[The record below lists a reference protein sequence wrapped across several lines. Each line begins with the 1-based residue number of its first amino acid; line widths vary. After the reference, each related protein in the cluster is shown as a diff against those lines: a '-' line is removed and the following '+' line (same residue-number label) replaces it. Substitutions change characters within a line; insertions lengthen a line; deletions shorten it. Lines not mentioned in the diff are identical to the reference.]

1 MATGQNI
8 KTFTAFDIEKY
19 QQGLLSP
26 KERHDL
32 EKAALDDPFLAD
44 ALDGYHNT
52 PVNIIA
58 DITELKNRLADKT
71 EESKTVFL
79 PATGKRAFPWFRAAA
94 MIIAVAGA
102 GLLVY
107 QFAFPKNEN
116 TDIARLNKVEDKKT
130 LAAPDSSKTIATEQ
144 ADVAATPGKKDEP
157 RTGVIQPGSPGSSN
171 ETIKQDVED
180 IATPADASVVAK
192 NDDVKSS
199 NNNISV
205 PAPTG
210 NAASAPVTASGAAN
224 NNNSYKSLEADTK
237 TAAAKR
243 KDAENA
249 AAKEVNA
256 GVLNETANRQNRNV
270 AVNRNAEQLNNQYRA
285 NIFRGRVTDA
295 NNNAVPF
302 ANVTNLEDNVGT
314 YTDAR
319 GNFNLI
325 SPDSV
330 LNVQIRGLGY
340 NDNNLQ
346 LRNNVSNAQV
356 VMQEDKSV
364 AAQTISGKKINSE
377 RRANNPNFKLENEPE
392 PEDGWDNYDS
402 YLVNNLT
409 VPDDVKGKQSG
420 GGQVEVSFEVNKY
433 GEPINIKVTKSLC
446 ARCDQEAIRLIKEG
460 PKWRRKARNGK
471 TTVAIS
477 F

>member
-1 MATGQNI
+1 MATEHTI
-8 KTFTAFDIEKY
+8 KTFTALDIEKY

-44 ALDGYHNT
+44 ALEGYHST
-52 PVNIIA
+52 PVNISA
-58 DITELKNRLADKT
+58 DLTELKNRLAEKT
-71 EESKTVFL
+71 EEKKVIPLDTT
-79 PATGKRAFPWFRAAA
+79 AGKRAFPWLRVAA

-102 GLLVY
+102 GLMVY
-107 QFAFPKNEN
+107 QFAFNKKEDTNIAQAN
-116 TDIARLNKVEDKKT
+116 TADDKKT
-130 LAAPDSSKTIATEQ
+130 PVAPDSIKTQTAEQ
-144 ADVAATPGKKDEP
+144 AGISATPGKMEENSAG
-157 RTGVIQPGSPGSSN
+157 TIQPGSLSSN
-171 ETIKQDVED
+171 ETVKEDAKDVTAETN
-180 IATPADASVVAK
+180 AVAA

-199 NNNISV
+199 NNNIST
-205 PAPTG
+205 PSKPD
-210 NAASAPVTASGAAN
+210 NAANAPVTVNGAAN
-224 NNNSYKSLEADTK
+224 NNAKALEADTK
-237 TAAAKR
+237 IAAAKR

-249 AAKEVNA
+249 SAKEGFV
-256 GVLNETANRQNRNV
+256 GVLNETASRQNRNV
-270 AVNRNAEQLNNQYRA
+270 TANRSAEQLNNQYRA

-319 GNFNLI
+319 GNFNLT
-325 SPDSV
+325 SPDTV

-364 AAQTISGKKINSE
+364 AAQTISSKKINAE

-402 YLVNNLT
+402 YLVNNLSI
-409 VPDDVKGKQSG
+409 PDDVKGKQSG
-420 GGQVEVSFEVNKY
+420 GGQVELSFEVNKY

-471 TTVAIS
+471 TTVTIS

>member
-1 MATGQNI
+1 MATEHTI
-8 KTFTAFDIEKY
+8 KTFTALDIEKY
-19 QQGLLSP
+19 QQGLLSS

-44 ALDGYHNT
+44 ALEGYHSS
-52 PVNIIA
+52 PVNISA
-58 DITELKNRLADKT
+58 DLTELKNRLAGKT
-71 EESKTVFL
+71 EEKKAIPLQHTE
-79 PATGKRAFPWFRAAA
+79 GKRAFPWLRVAA
-94 MIIAVAGA
+94 MLIAVAGA

-107 QFAFPKNEN
+107 QFAFNKQEDTNIAQVSKAEEKN
-116 TDIARLNKVEDKKT
+116 VPV
-130 LAAPDSSKTIATEQ
+130 APDSMK
-144 ADVAATPGKKDEP
+144 AATDGVPVISTSPGT
-157 RTGVIQPGSPGSSN
+157 TGKQTTVTTQPGSLSSD
-171 ETIKQDVED
+171 EAVKED
-180 IATPADASVVAK
+180 AKDITAQADAVAT

-199 NNNISV
+199 DNNVS
-205 PAPTG
+205 APSQPG
-210 NAASAPVTASGAAN
+210 NAANAPVTATGAAN
-224 NNNSYKSLEADTK
+224 NNAKALEADTK
-237 TAAAKR
+237 IAEAKR

-256 GVLNETANRQNRNV
+256 NAGVLNEAASRQNRSV
-270 AVNRNAEQLNNQYRA
+270 TANRNAEQLNNQYRA
-285 NIFRGRVTDA
+285 NIFRGQVTDA

-319 GNFNLI
+319 GNFNLT
-325 SPDSV
+325 SPDTV
-330 LNVQIRGLGY
+330 LNVQVRGLGY
-340 NDNNLQ
+340 NNNNLQ

-364 AAQTISGKKINSE
+364 AAQTISSKKINSE

-402 YLVNNLT
+402 YLVNNLSI
-409 VPDDVKGKQSG
+409 PDDIKGKQSG
-420 GGQVEVSFEVNKY
+420 GGQVELSFEVNKY
-433 GEPINIKVTKSLC
+433 GEPVNIKVTKSLC
-446 ARCDQEAIRLIKEG
+446 TRCDQEAIRLVKEG

-471 TTVAIS
+471 TTVTIS

>member
-1 MATGQNI
+1 MATEHTI
-8 KTFTAFDIEKY
+8 KTFTALDIEKY

-44 ALDGYHNT
+44 ALEGYHST
-52 PVNIIA
+52 PVNISA
-58 DITELKNRLADKT
+58 DLTDLKNRLAEKT
-71 EESKTVFL
+71 EEKKVIPL
-79 PATGKRAFPWFRAAA
+79 QATAGKRAFPWLRVAA
-94 MIIAVAGA
+94 MIVAVAGA

-107 QFAFPKNEN
+107 QFAFNKKEDTN
-116 TDIARLNKVEDKKT
+116 IAEAITAEDKKT
-130 LAAPDSSKTIATEQ
+130 PVVSDSIKTQAAEQ
-144 ADVAATPGKKDEP
+144 AGNSVTPGKMEENS
-157 RTGVIQPGSPGSSN
+157 TGTIQPGSLSSN
-171 ETIKQDVED
+171 EAVKEDAKDVTAE
-180 IATPADASVVAK
+180 ANAVVA

-199 NNNISV
+199 NNNIS
-205 PAPTG
+205 APSKPD
-210 NAASAPVTASGAAN
+210 NAANAPVTASGAAN
-224 NNNSYKSLEADTK
+224 NNAKALEADTK
-237 TAAAKR
+237 ITAAKR
-243 KDAENA
+243 KQIDDAADKDMNA
-249 AAKEVNA
+249 Q
-256 GVLNETANRQNRNV
+256 VLNEAVSRQNQNRNV
-270 AVNRNAEQLNNQYRA
+270 AANRNAEQQKYRNQA
-285 NIFRGRVTDA
+285 NIFRGQVTDA

-319 GNFNLI
+319 GNFNLT
-325 SPDSV
+325 SPDTV

-356 VMQEDKSV
+356 VMQEDRSV
-364 AAQTISGKKINSE
+364 AAQTLSSKKINSE

-402 YLVNNLT
+402 YLVNNLSI
-409 VPDDVKGKQSG
+409 PDDIKGKQSG
-420 GGQVEVSFEVNKY
+420 GGQVELSFEVNKY

-446 ARCDQEAIRLIKEG
+446 TRCDQEAIRLVKEG

-471 TTVAIS
+471 TTVTIS

>member
-1 MATGQNI
+1 MATEHTI
-8 KTFTAFDIEKY
+8 KTFTALDIEKY
-19 QQGLLSP
+19 QQGLLSS

-44 ALDGYHNT
+44 ALEGYQDT
-52 PVNIIA
+52 PVNISA
-58 DITELKNRLADKT
+58 DLTELKNRLAEKT
-71 EESKTVFL
+71 EEKKVIPL
-79 PATGKRAFPWFRAAA
+79 QNKEGKRAFPWLRAAA
-94 MIIAVAGA
+94 MIVAVAGA

-107 QFAFPKNEN
+107 QFAFNKKEDNNIAQYNKAENKNV
-116 TDIARLNKVEDKKT
+116 AV
-130 LAAPDSSKTIATEQ
+130 APDSIK
-144 ADVAATPGKKDEP
+144 AATDGNAVISTTPGATDKQTAVP
-157 RTGVIQPGSPGSSN
+157 AQPGTLSSN
-171 ETIKQDVED
+171 EAVKEGAEDVSIQPEANAVARNED
-180 IATPADASVVAK
+180 T
-192 NDDVKSS
+192 KSS
-199 NNNISV
+199 NNNITVSS
-205 PAPTG
+205 PPD
-210 NAASAPVTASGAAN
+210 NAANAPVTASGAATN
-224 NNNSYKSLEADTK
+224 NAKALEADTK
-237 TAAAKR
+237 IAAAKR

-256 GVLNETANRQNRNV
+256 GILNETANRQNRNV
-270 AVNRNAEQLNNQYRA
+270 TANRSAEQFNNQYRA

-319 GNFNLI
+319 GNFNLT

-364 AAQTISGKKINSE
+364 AAQTISSKKINSE

-402 YLVNNLT
+402 YLVNNLSI
-409 VPDDVKGKQSG
+409 PDDIKGKQPG
-420 GGQVEVSFEVNKY
+420 GGQVELSFEVNKY
-433 GEPINIKVTKSLC
+433 GEPVNIKVTKSLC
-446 ARCDQEAIRLIKEG
+446 TRCDQEAIRLVKEG
-460 PKWRRKARNGK
+460 PKWKRKARNGK
-471 TTVAIS
+471 TTVTIS

>member
-1 MATGQNI
+1 MATEHTI
-8 KTFTAFDIEKY
+8 KTFTALDIEKY

-44 ALDGYHNT
+44 ALEGYHST
-52 PVNIIA
+52 PVNISA
-58 DITELKNRLADKT
+58 DLTELKNRLAEKT
-71 EESKTVFL
+71 EEKKVIPLDTT
-79 PATGKRAFPWFRAAA
+79 AGKRAFPWLRVAA

-107 QFAFPKNEN
+107 QFAFNKKEEAN
-116 TDIARLNKVEDKKT
+116 IARYKYNKDEDKKP
-130 LAAPDSSKTIATEQ
+130 AGVPDSMKAVTDGNAVISTA
-144 ADVAATPGKKDEP
+144 PGTTDKKNAV
-157 RTGVIQPGSPGSSN
+157 TTQPGSLSSN
-171 ETIKQDVED
+171 ETVKEDAKDVTAETN
-180 IATPADASVVAK
+180 AVAA

-199 NNNISV
+199 NNNIS
-205 PAPTG
+205 APSRPD
-210 NAASAPVTASGAAN
+210 NAANAPVTVNGAAN
-224 NNNSYKSLEADTK
+224 NNAKALEADTK
-237 TAAAKR
+237 IAAAKR

-249 AAKEVNA
+249 SAKEGFV
-256 GVLNETANRQNRNV
+256 GVLNETASRQNRNV
-270 AVNRNAEQLNNQYRA
+270 TANRSAEQLNNQYRA

-319 GNFNLI
+319 GNFNLT
-325 SPDSV
+325 SPDTV

-364 AAQTISGKKINSE
+364 AAQTISSKKINAE

-402 YLVNNLT
+402 YLVNNLSI
-409 VPDDVKGKQSG
+409 PDDVKGKQSG
-420 GGQVEVSFEVNKY
+420 GGQVELSFEVNKY

-471 TTVAIS
+471 TTVTIS

>member
-1 MATGQNI
+1 MATEHTI
-8 KTFTAFDIEKY
+8 KTFTALDIEKY

-32 EKAALDDPFLAD
+32 EKAALDDTFLAD
-44 ALDGYHNT
+44 ALEGYQDT
-52 PVNIIA
+52 PVNISA
-58 DITELKNRLADKT
+58 DLTELKNRLAEKT
-71 EESKTVFL
+71 EEKKVIPLQPTD
-79 PATGKRAFPWFRAAA
+79 GKRAFPWLRAAA

-107 QFAFPKNEN
+107 QFAFNKKEDTNIAQYNKDEEKKSTGVPDSMKAA
-116 TDIARLNKVEDKKT
+116 TDGNKVISSTPGTTDKK
-130 LAAPDSSKTIATEQ
+130 KTVT
-144 ADVAATPGKKDEP
+144 T
-157 RTGVIQPGSPGSSN
+157 QPGSLSSN
-171 ETIKQDVED
+171 ESAKEGAED
-180 IATPADASVVAK
+180 ITIQADDNVVATK
-192 NDDVKSS
+192 DDVKSS

-205 PAPTG
+205 PSKPD
-210 NAASAPVTASGAAN
+210 NAANAPVTASGAAN
-224 NNNSYKSLEADTK
+224 NNSKALEADTK

-243 KDAENA
+243 KDEENA
-249 AAKEVNA
+249 SAKEGYV
-256 GVLNETANRQNRNV
+256 GVLNETASRQNRSV
-270 AVNRNAEQLNNQYRA
+270 TANRNAEQLNKQYRP
-285 NIFRGRVTDA
+285 NIFRGQVTDA

-319 GNFNLI
+319 GNFNLT
-325 SPDSV
+325 SPDTI

-346 LRNNVSNAQV
+346 LRNNISNAQV

-364 AAQTISGKKINSE
+364 AAQTISSKKINSE

-409 VPDDVKGKQSG
+409 IPDDVKGKQSG
-420 GGQVEVSFEVNKY
+420 GGQVELSFEVNKY

-446 ARCDQEAIRLIKEG
+446 TRCDQEAIRLVKEG

-471 TTVAIS
+471 TTVTIS

>member
-1 MATGQNI
+1 MATEHTI
-8 KTFTAFDIEKY
+8 KTFTALDIEKY

-44 ALDGYHNT
+44 ALEGYHST
-52 PVNIIA
+52 PVNISA
-58 DITELKNRLADKT
+58 DLTELKNRLTEKT
-71 EESKTVFL
+71 EEKKVIPLDTT
-79 PATGKRAFPWFRAAA
+79 AGKRAFPWLRVAA

-107 QFAFPKNEN
+107 QFAFNKKEDTN
-116 TDIARLNKVEDKKT
+116 IAQATTAEEKKT
-130 LAAPDSSKTIATEQ
+130 PVAGDSMKAVTDGNTVIST
-144 ADVAATPGKKDEP
+144 TPGTTDKQTTVP
-157 RTGVIQPGSPGSSN
+157 AQPGSLSSN
-171 ETIKQDVED
+171 EAVKEGAEDVTIQPK
-180 IATPADASVVAK
+180 ADEVVR
-192 NDDVKSS
+192 NDDIKSS
-199 NNNISV
+199 NNNVS
-205 PAPTG
+205 APSKPD
-210 NAASAPVTASGAAN
+210 NAANAPVTASGAAN
-224 NNNSYKSLEADTK
+224 NNAKALEADTK
-237 TAAAKR
+237 NTAAKR

-249 AAKEVNA
+249 SAKEVTANA
-256 GVLNETANRQNRNV
+256 GVFNETANRQNRSV
-270 AVNRNAEQLNNQYRA
+270 IANRTAEKLNYQYRA
-285 NIFRGRVTDA
+285 NIFRGQVTDA

-319 GNFNLI
+319 GNFNLT
-325 SPDSV
+325 SPDTV

-356 VMQEDKSV
+356 VMQEDRSV
-364 AAQTISGKKINSE
+364 AAQTLSSKKINSE

-402 YLVNNLT
+402 YLVNNLSI
-409 VPDDVKGKQSG
+409 PDDIKGKQSG
-420 GGQVEVSFEVNKY
+420 GGQVELSFEVNKY

-446 ARCDQEAIRLIKEG
+446 TRCDQEAIRLVKEG

-471 TTVAIS
+471 TTVTIS

>member
-1 MATGQNI
+1 MATEHTI
-8 KTFTAFDIEKY
+8 KTFTALDIEKY

-44 ALDGYHNT
+44 ALEGYQSS
-52 PVNIIA
+52 PVNISA
-58 DITELKNRLADKT
+58 DLTELKNRFAEKT
-71 EESKTVFL
+71 EEKKIIPLHST
-79 PATGKRAFPWFRAAA
+79 TGKRAFPWLRAAA
-94 MIIAVAGA
+94 MIVAVAGA

-107 QFAFPKNEN
+107 QFAFNKKEDTNIAQANTANE
-116 TDIARLNKVEDKKT
+116 KKT
-130 LAAPDSSKTIATEQ
+130 PVAGDSMKAVTDDNAVISTI
-144 ADVAATPGKKDEP
+144 PGTTDKQ
-157 RTGVIQPGSPGSSN
+157 TTVITQHGSLSSN
-171 ETIKQDVED
+171 ESAKED
-180 IATPADASVVAK
+180 AENIIIQPEVNAVAT

-199 NNNISV
+199 NNNIPV
-205 PAPTG
+205 PSKPDNVA
-210 NAASAPVTASGAAN
+210 NAPVTASGAAN
-224 NNNSYKSLEADTK
+224 NNYKVSEADTK
-237 TAAAKR
+237 VAAAKR

-249 AAKEVNA
+249 AAKEGFI
-256 GVLNETANRQNRNV
+256 GVLNETASRQNRNV
-270 AVNRNAEQLNNQYRA
+270 TANRSAEKLNYQYQA

-319 GNFNLI
+319 GNFNLT
-325 SPDSV
+325 SPDTV

-356 VMQEDKSV
+356 VMQEDRSV
-364 AAQTISGKKINSE
+364 AAQTISSKKINSE

-402 YLVNNLT
+402 YLVNNLSI
-409 VPDDVKGKQSG
+409 PDDVKGKQSG
-420 GGQVEVSFEVNKY
+420 GGQVELSFEVNKY

-471 TTVAIS
+471 TTVTIS

>member
-1 MATGQNI
+1 MATEHTI
-8 KTFTAFDIEKY
+8 KTFTALDIEKY

-44 ALDGYHNT
+44 ALEGYHST
-52 PVNIIA
+52 PVNISA
-58 DITELKNRLADKT
+58 DLTELKNRLAEKT
-71 EESKTVFL
+71 EEKKVIPLDTT
-79 PATGKRAFPWFRAAA
+79 AGKRAFPWLRVAA

-107 QFAFPKNEN
+107 QFAFNKKEDTNIAQAN
-116 TDIARLNKVEDKKT
+116 TADDKKT
-130 LAAPDSSKTIATEQ
+130 SVAPDSIKTQTAEQ
-144 ADVAATPGKKDEP
+144 AGISATPGKMEENSAG
-157 RTGVIQPGSPGSSN
+157 TIQPGSLSSN
-171 ETIKQDVED
+171 ETVKEDAKDVTAETN
-180 IATPADASVVAK
+180 AVAA

-199 NNNISV
+199 NNNIS
-205 PAPTG
+205 APSKPD
-210 NAASAPVTASGAAN
+210 NAANAPVTVNGAAN
-224 NNNSYKSLEADTK
+224 NNAKALEADTK
-237 TAAAKR
+237 IAAAKR

-249 AAKEVNA
+249 SAKEGFV
-256 GVLNETANRQNRNV
+256 GVLNETASRQNRNV
-270 AVNRNAEQLNNQYRA
+270 TANRSAEQLNNQYRA

-319 GNFNLI
+319 GNFNLT
-325 SPDSV
+325 SPDTV

-364 AAQTISGKKINSE
+364 AAQTISSKKINAE

-402 YLVNNLT
+402 YLVNNLSI
-409 VPDDVKGKQSG
+409 PDDVKGKQSG
-420 GGQVEVSFEVNKY
+420 GGQVELSFEVNKY

-471 TTVAIS
+471 TTVTIS

>member
-1 MATGQNI
+1 MATEHTI
-8 KTFTAFDIEKY
+8 KTFTALDIEKY

-44 ALDGYHNT
+44 ALEGYQSS
-52 PVNIIA
+52 PVNISA
-58 DITELKNRLADKT
+58 DLTELKNRLAEKT
-71 EESKTVFL
+71 EEKKVIPL
-79 PATGKRAFPWFRAAA
+79 PTTAGKRAFPWLRVAV

-107 QFAFPKNEN
+107 QFAFNKKEDTNIAQAN
-116 TDIARLNKVEDKKT
+116 TAEDKKIPV
-130 LAAPDSSKTIATEQ
+130 APDSIKTQAAEQ
-144 ADVAATPGKKDEP
+144 AGNSATPGKMEENSAG
-157 RTGVIQPGSPGSSN
+157 TIQPGSVTNNGTVK
-171 ETIKQDVED
+171 EGAED
-180 IATPADASVVAK
+180 IASQADNNIVAR
-192 NDDVKSS
+192 NDEVKSS
-199 NNNISV
+199 N
-205 PAPTG
+205 G
-210 NAASAPVTASGAAN
+210 NAPATVKPDITTSAPVTTSGAAN
-224 NNNSYKSLEADTK
+224 NNYKASEADTK
-237 TAAAKR
+237 IAAAKR

-249 AAKEVNA
+249 SAKEINANA
-256 GVLNETANRQNRNV
+256 GFLNEAANRRNRNVTANRNIEQYKYQN
-270 AVNRNAEQLNNQYRA
+270 QA
-285 NIFRGRVTDA
+285 NIFRGQVTDA

-319 GNFNLI
+319 GNFNLT
-325 SPDSV
+325 SPDTV

-356 VMQEDKSV
+356 VMQEDRSV
-364 AAQTISGKKINSE
+364 AAQTISSKKINSE

-402 YLVNNLT
+402 YLVNNLSI
-409 VPDDVKGKQSG
+409 PDDIKDKQSG
-420 GGQVEVSFEVNKY
+420 GGQVELSFEVNKY
-433 GEPINIKVTKSLC
+433 GEPINIKVIKSLC
-446 ARCDQEAIRLIKEG
+446 TRCDQEAIRLIKEG

-471 TTVAIS
+471 TTVTIS